1 MKLLI
6 VGGVAGGASAAARA
20 RRLNEDAEIILFER
34 GRFISFANCGL
45 PYHIGGAIPKRNN
58 LILMTPEGFK
68 KRTNINVRI
77 GHEVISVNP
86 EDKTISVKDIDNN
99 KIYEE
104 SYDKLIL
111 STGSSPIR
119 PPIPGADD
127 PDVMVLW
134 TIPDMDRILNS
145 INKNAKRAI
154 VIGGGFIGMEI
165 AENLTEKGIDTTVV
179 EMLPQV
185 MANLDPEMSQP
196 VSETLARH
204 GIKLF
209 LDNGVTKITRTSI
222 NNDSATE
229 LIVTLKD
236 GAELKTDFII
246 MSIGVRPNSEL
257 AKKAGLKIGERG
269 GIIVDEYLRTSN
281 HDIYAVGDAIQTTDL
296 IRNTPAQIPLAG
308 PANRQGRISAE
319 NALGGKATYKGAV
332 GAAVCKIFDLTV
344 ASVGNNE
351 KILKQSGTEYEKIYI
366 HPFSHATY
374 YPNAKPMSI
383 KLIFNKNGV
392 ILGAQIIGQ
401 NGVDK
406 RIDVLSTAIQANM
419 TVYDL
424 EELELAYSPPFSS
437 AKDPVNFAGFVAAN
451 ILKGTSDIVHVD
463 NMPKDSFLLDVREK
477 EELKTGVIQGYYHI
491 PIGDLRSRLD
501 ELPKDRL
508 IVIYCKVGLRGYLAE
523 RILKQNGFN
532 AKNLSGGIITWDAF
546 NPAPL
551 DSIKKITK
559 PSSGQDNGINITQQ
573 NIPDASI
580 DLCGM
585 QCPGP
590 IVSVKQKL
598 EKINSGEILHI
609 TASDPG
615 FMKDLPLWCE
625 STGNKLIDINKCDNI
640 IKAHIQKC
648 DNTKNNLPACD
659 SSGVKKSA
667 AIVMFSNDLDKV
679 LAGFIIGTGFASLGH
694 DVTIFFTFWGLNVL
708 RKDSHT
714 PVKKDLLSR
723 MFGWM
728 MPRGANKLALSKMH
742 MAGLGTGMMK
752 HVMAQKNVDSLPELI
767 SKARDM
773 GIKFIACEMAM
784 DIMGIQKEELIDNI
798 ETAGVA
804 SFAAIAEKSGTTL
817 FI

>member
-20 RRLNEDAEIILFER
+20 RRLGEDVEIILFER

-45 PYHIGGAIPKRNN
+45 PYHIGEVIPKRQD
-58 LILMTPEGFK
+58 LILMTPEEFK
-68 KRTNINVRI
+68 IRTNVDVRI
-77 GHEVISVNP
+77 GHEVVLINP
-86 EDKTISVKDIDNN
+86 EDKKISVKDIDNN
-99 KIYEE
+99 EVYEE

-111 STGSSPIR
+111 STGSSPIQ

-134 TIPDMDRILNS
+134 TIPDMDRILDS
-145 INKNAKRAI
+145 INKKAKRAV
-154 VIGGGFIGMEI
+154 VIGGGFIGMEV
-165 AENLTEKGIDTTVV
+165 AENLMKKGLETTVV

-185 MANLDPEMSQP
+185 MANLDHEMSRP
-196 VSETLARH
+196 VSETLVRH
-204 GIKLF
+204 GIKLY
-209 LDNGVTKITRTSI
+209 LDNGVTKITRTGLDNS
-222 NNDSATE
+222 SETE
-229 LIVTLKD
+229 LLITLKD
-236 GAELKTDFII
+236 GVELKTDFII

-257 AKKAGLKIGERG
+257 AQKAGVKIGERG

-281 HDIYAVGDAIQTTDL
+281 HDIYAVGDAIQTTDI
-296 IRNTPAQIPLAG
+296 IRNAPAQIPLAG
-308 PANRQGRISAE
+308 PANRQGRIAAE
-319 NALGGKATYKGAV
+319 NALGGKVIYKGAV
-332 GAAVCKIFDLTV
+332 GAAVCKIFDLTA

-401 NGVDK
+401 DGVDK
-406 RIDVLSTAIQANM
+406 GIDVISTAIQANM

-437 AKDPVNFAGFVAAN
+437 AKAPINYAGFVAAS
-451 ILKGTSDIVHVD
+451 ILKGTSEIVHAD
-463 NMPKDSFLLDVREK
+463 SIPKDSFLLDVREK
-477 EELKTGVIQGYYHI
+477 AELKTGVIKGYYHI
-491 PIGDLRSRLD
+491 PIGKLRSRLN
-501 ELPKDRL
+501 ELPKDQL

-523 RILKQNGFN
+523 RILKQNGFK
-532 AKNLSGGIITWDAF
+532 AKNLSGGIITWDMF

-551 DSIKKITK
+551 DSIIRLNGHCSNKEKAEHLYTE
-559 PSSGQDNGINITQQ
+559 SSGHVSLNV
-573 NIPDASI
+573 
-580 DLCGM
+580 CGM

-598 EKINSGEILHI
+598 EEIGDGEILHI

-615 FMKDLPLWCE
+615 FIKDLPLWCT
-625 STGNKLIDINKCDNI
+625 STGNKLLNIDQHDNI
-640 IKAHIQKC
+640 IKAHVQKY
-648 DNTKNNLPACD
+648 DNTKNNISACE
-659 SSGVKKSA
+659 SSGVKKKT
-667 AIVMFSNDLDKV
+667 AIIMFSNDLDKA
-679 LAGFIIGTGFASLGH
+679 LAGFIIGTGFASIGH
-694 DVTIFFTFWGLNVL
+694 DVSMFFTFWGLNML
-708 RKDSHT
+708 RKDNKAI
-714 PVKKDLLSR
+714 VKKDIISR

-742 MAGLGTGMMK
+742 MAGMGTGIMK
-752 HVMAQKNVDSLPELI
+752 HVMAQKNVNSLPELI
-767 SKARDM
+767 AQARKM
-773 GIKFIACEMAM
+773 GVKFIACEMAM
-784 DIMGIQKEELIDNI
+784 DIMGIQKEELIDGI

-804 SFAAIAEKSGTTL
+804 SFTAIAEQSGTTL